1 MVFDSMIQIFD
12 THAHYDDKSFD
23 EDREQLLNNMQ
34 TLNVSNIVNVAAN
47 MRGCEDT
54 LKLIEKYPYIYG
66 ALGVH
71 PDETK
76 DLTENDM
83 LFIEEH
89 INDDKIVAVGEIGL
103 DYYWDSVERDV
114 QKKWFVRQMEIAR
127 QADKPVII
135 HSREAAED
143 TYEIMKEVHAEEI
156 GGVVHCFSY
165 SKEMAAKF
173 LDMGFYI
180 GIGGV
185 VTFKNAKKVK
195 EAVEYIPVEK
205 IVTETDCPYLA
216 PDPYRGSRNDS
227 GNIRYV
233 IKAIAE
239 LKGMEEE
246 ALAAILFE
254 NAKRL
259 YRII

>member
-1 MVFDSMIQIFD
+1 MIQIFD
-12 THAHYDDKSFD
+12 THTHYDDKSFD
-23 EDREQLLNNMQ
+23 EDRELLLQDITNADVQ
-34 TLNVSNIVNVAAN
+34 CVVNVAAN

-54 LKLIEKYPYIYG
+54 LKLIKKYPYMYG

-127 QADKPVII
+127 QANKPVII

-143 TYEIMKEVHAEEI
+143 TYEIMKEVRAGEI

-227 GNIRYV
+227 RNIRYV

-246 ALAAILFE
+246 ALAKILYE

-259 YRII
+259 YRIN

>member
-1 MVFDSMIQIFD
+1 MIQIFD
-12 THAHYDDKSFD
+12 THTHYDDKSFD
-23 EDREQLLNNMQ
+23 EDREQLLQDITNADVQ
-34 TLNVSNIVNVAAN
+34 CVVNVAAN

-54 LKLIEKYPYIYG
+54 LKLIRKYPYMYG

-127 QADKPVII
+127 QANKPVII

-143 TYEIMKEVHAEEI
+143 TYEIMKEVRAGEI

-227 GNIRYV
+227 RNIRYV

-246 ALAAILFE
+246 ALAKILYE

-259 YRII
+259 YRIN

>member
-1 MVFDSMIQIFD
+1 MIQIFD
-12 THAHYDDKSFD
+12 THTHYDDKSFD
-23 EDREQLLNNMQ
+23 EDREQLLQDITNADVQ
-34 TLNVSNIVNVAAN
+34 CVVNVAAN

-54 LKLIEKYPYIYG
+54 LKLIKKYPYMYG

-127 QADKPVII
+127 QANKPVII

-143 TYEIMKEVHAEEI
+143 TYEIMKEVRAGEI

-227 GNIRYV
+227 RNIRYV

-246 ALAAILFE
+246 ALAKILYE

-259 YRII
+259 YRIN

>member
-1 MVFDSMIQIFD
+1 MIQIFD
-12 THAHYDDKSFD
+12 THTHYDDKSFD
-23 EDREQLLNNMQ
+23 EDREQLLQDITNADVQ
-34 TLNVSNIVNVAAN
+34 CVVNVAAN

-54 LKLIEKYPYIYG
+54 LKLIKKYPYMYG

-127 QADKPVII
+127 QANKPVII

-143 TYEIMKEVHAEEI
+143 TYEIMKEVRAGEI

-227 GNIRYV
+227 RNIRYV

-246 ALAAILFE
+246 TLAKILYE

-259 YRII
+259 YRIN